1 MSSSENNF
9 WQEIQK
15 EISDT
20 EIPTVATVGY
30 SNQNQ
35 GYYTPPNNTDNSANS
50 MPQSRLP
57 FNEQNENYYN
67 GNMTDSP
74 PIGTQISGQDNI
86 LAILQN
92 NIGYYVVCDF
102 LIGTDGLYTREGI
115 LYSAGTNFLTLFNP
129 QNRTYTVCDI
139 YSLKFIT
146 FYNSK
151 TVPPDRITARTTAS
165 RQTNSKNSRRM
176 Y

>member
-15 EISDT
+15 EISETDV
-20 EIPTVATVGY
+20 PTIATVGY

-35 GYYTPPNNTDNSANS
+35 GYYTPQNSADNTVNS

-67 GNMTDSP
+67 ENTNQTPSMSS
-74 PIGTQISGQDNI
+74 QMLGQDNI

-92 NIGYYVVCDF
+92 NVGYYVVCDF
-102 LIGTDGLYTREGI
+102 LIGTDGLYTKEGI
-115 LYSAGTNFLTLFNP
+115 LYSAGVNFLTLFNP

-151 TVPPDRITARTTAS
+151 TVPPDRLTARTTSS

>member
-1 MSSSENNF
+1 MSNSENNF

-15 EISDT
+15 EISEADV
-20 EIPTVATVGY
+20 PTVATVGY
-30 SNQNQ
+30 DNQNQ
-35 GYYTPPNNTDNSANS
+35 GFYSPNNGDNGTNS

-57 FNEQNENYYN
+57 FNEQAENYYN
-67 GNMTDSP
+67 ENTNQMPSAMSSQMT
-74 PIGTQISGQDNI
+74 GQDNI

-115 LYSAGTNFLTLFNP
+115 LYSAGVNFLTLFNP

-151 TVPPDRITARTTAS
+151 TVPPDRVMTRTTAS